1 MRRALLAALV
11 LAAALPGAAGADE
24 MVRIGVATSLD
35 RVQLSGPGLAASPLR
50 DGAGRLPIAG
60 DRAEV
65 RLEGEALLLD
75 GAPVDGAG
83 LGFTS
88 PGGIRY
94 GGRVLSGEVEVRR
107 GPGGLEVI
115 DALPLEDYVAA
126 VTGAEMPPAF
136 PPQALRA
143 QAVAARTYALARK
156 LEALGEG
163 RDFDLGSTVLAQVY
177 PGQGGADA
185 RARAAAE
192 ATRGEV
198 LVHDHQPIEAY
209 FHSACGGRTESG
221 AAALGR
227 DEPYLKPV
235 ACGRCGDSPKARW
248 TLRIAAGELGR
259 AAGLGQPATGARVV
273 ARTGSGR
280 AARVEIVAGG
290 RKARMAGVE
299 LRQRLGYDRLPSL
312 AFSIRATP
320 EGFAFE
326 GTGSGHGAG
335 LCQWGAAGR
344 ARAGEDYRR
353 ILQVYYPGTELVK
366 MY

>member
-1 MRRALLAALV
+1 VRRALLAALLAV
-11 LAAALPGAAGADE
+11 PVAAAADE
-24 MVRIGVATSLD
+24 MVRIGVATGLD
-35 RVQLSGPGLAASPLR
+35 RVELSGPDLSASPLR
-50 DGAGRLPIAG
+50 DGAERLPSAG
-60 DRAEV
+60 GRAEV
-65 RLEGEALLLD
+65 RLEGEALLFD
-75 GAPVDGAG
+75 GSPVEGAG
-83 LGFTS
+83 VGFTS
-88 PGGIRY
+88 PGPIRY
-94 GGRVLSGEVEVRR
+94 GGRALSGEVEVRR

-136 PPQALRA
+136 PREALRA

-163 RDFDLGSTVLAQVY
+163 RDFDLGSSVLAQVY
-177 PGQGGADA
+177 PGQGGGDP

-227 DEPYLKPV
+227 DEPYLRSV
-235 ACGRCGDSPKARW
+235 QCGRCGDSPKARW
-248 TLRIAAGELGR
+248 TLRIAAAELGR
-259 AAGLGQPATGARVV
+259 AAGLGRSATGARVV
-273 ARTGSGR
+273 SRTGSGR
-280 AARVEIVAGG
+280 AARVEVVAGG
-290 RKARMAGVE
+290 RRAGMAAVE

-312 AFSIRATP
+312 AFSIRAEP
-320 EGFAFE
+320 GGFAFQ
-326 GTGSGHGAG
+326 GVGSGHGAG

-344 ARAGEDYRR
+344 ARAGEGYRK
-353 ILQVYYPGTELVK
+353 ILETYYPGTEIVK

>member
-1 MRRALLAALV
+1 MR
-11 LAAALPGAAGADE
+11 
-24 MVRIGVATSLD
+24 LD
-35 RVQLSGPGLAASPLR
+35 
-50 DGAGRLPIAG
+50 
-60 DRAEV
+60 
-65 RLEGEALLLD
+65 GEALLLD

-83 LGFTS
+83 VGFTS

-227 DEPYLKPV
+227 DEPYLRSV

-259 AAGLGQPATGARVV
+259 AAGLGQARH
-273 ARTGSGR
+273 RGPRRLPDGIGTGR
-280 AARVEIVAGG
+280 ALISSRAGG
-290 RKARMAGVE
+290 RKAAWPAWSCGSDS
-299 LRQRLGYDRLPSL
+299 GYDRLPSL

-344 ARAGEDYRR
+344 ARAGEDYRS
-353 ILQVYYPGTELVK
+353 ILCGTTPGPSW
-366 MY
+366 

>member
-1 MRRALLAALV
+1 VRRALLALLAV
-11 LAAALPGAAGADE
+11 LARPGAAGADE
-24 MVRIGVATSLD
+24 MVRIGVATGLD
-35 RVQLSGPGLAASPLR
+35 RVQLSGPDLAASPLR
-50 DGAGRLPIAG
+50 DGAGRLPTAG

-65 RLEGEALLLD
+65 RLEGESLLLD
-75 GAPVDGAG
+75 GAPVEGAG
-83 LGFTS
+83 VGFTS

-107 GPGGLEVI
+107 GPGGLEII
-115 DALPLEDYVAA
+115 DALPLEDYVAQ

-177 PGQGGADA
+177 PGQGGGDA

-198 LVHDHQPIEAY
+198 LVHDRQPIEAY

-227 DEPYLKPV
+227 DEPYLKSV
-235 ACGRCGDSPKARW
+235 ACGRCGEAPKARW
-248 TLRIAAGELGR
+248 TLRIAAAELGR
-259 AAGLGQPATGARVV
+259 AAGLGQPASGARIVS
-273 ARTGSGR
+273 RSGSGR
-280 AARVEIVAGG
+280 AARVEIAAGG
-290 RKARMAGVE
+290 RKARMAAVE
-299 LRQRLGYDRLPSL
+299 LRQRLGWDRLPSL
-312 AFSIRATP
+312 AFSIRETP

-344 ARAGEDYRR
+344 ARAGEDYRT
-353 ILQVYYPGTELVK
+353 ILRAYYPGTELVK